1 MTTGTRPTSSTTSSS
16 SLDALVKLLTD
27 DEVRALFARVQ
38 EELLVRQGHAGHLV
52 DTLTEQEARL
62 LRDFRAIP
70 ERSQEEIGAHAYTM
84 AREA

>member
-1 MTTGTRPTSSTTSSS
+1 MTTSTRTTRSTTSS

-38 EELLVRQGHAGHLV
+38 EELLVRHGQAGHLV

-62 LRDFRAIP
+62 LHAFRALP
-70 ERSQEEIGAHAYTM
+70 ERCREEIGTRAYTM
-84 AREA
+84 AHES

>member
-1 MTTGTRPTSSTTSSS
+1 MATGTRPTGTTSS

-38 EELLVRQGHAGHLV
+38 EELMARHGHAGHLV

-62 LRDFRAIP
+62 LSDFRTLS
-70 ERSQEEIGAHAYTM
+70 ERHREEIGTRTYNMAH
-84 AREA
+84 EA